1 MSPVTCWVEQE
12 LEDVSFGVDR
22 SLEVP
27 PNGSCSSK
35 RSCKFHELR
44 ERPGSIWSGF

>member
-22 SLEVP
+22 SLEP
-27 PNGSCSSK
+27 FGGTSSE